1 MYLSRFHLQAVTAFL
16 TVLILGFS
24 GLNPL
29 PTRAGEIAERYS
41 VLEPITQGN
50 LTIFPVVAKTNHD
63 TSTFI
68 TLDDGIRSGDVVVTE
83 AGQARPLIR
92 GPHPPQTIPYQ
103 GPGAQVNKLVLV
115 NNSKRPLILLAGEIV
130 TGGKQDR
137 IIAKDR
143 IIPASSE
150 PIDLSVFCVEPGR
163 WSGSTAQFGAMNVP
177 QMAQPRLRFD
187 AMAAKNQQKVW
198 DDVRSASET
207 VTVVADAA
215 PAQTTSYAATM
226 QAGAIQKK
234 VDSVAS
240 PMERSYDSAIR
251 KLHDRHAVGV
261 AVAVG
266 GEIIWADIFASS
278 QLLEKY
284 WPKLVRSYATEAITS
299 DRSAK
304 SPGIAA
310 AEEFLRDRKG
320 DHESSE
326 SEPGIYREAEI
337 AGANYRWFT
346 LSSLLPGTGF
356 DLHISKMLE
365 RRESSWLDVTKAAR
379 PAAGK

>member
-1 MYLSRFHLQAVTAFL
+1 MYFSRLRLQAIVAFL
-16 TVLILGFS
+16 AVLILGFCW
-24 GLNPL
+24 LNPV
-29 PTRAGEIAERYS
+29 PARAGDTGEQYS

-50 LTIFPVVAKTNHD
+50 LTIFPVVARTDHD

-68 TLDDGIRSGDVVVTE
+68 SLDDGIRSGEVVVTE
-83 AGQARPLIR
+83 AGQVRPLIR

-103 GPGAQVNKLVLV
+103 RSGAQVNKLVLV

-143 IIPASSE
+143 IIPAGGE

-163 WSGSTAQFGAMNVP
+163 WSGSTAQFGAMKVP
-177 QMAQPRLRFD
+177 QMAQPKLRFD

-198 DDVRSASET
+198 DDVRSSSET
-207 VTVVADAA
+207 VTLVADAA
-215 PAQTTSYAATM
+215 PVQTTSYASTM
-226 QAGAIQKK
+226 QDGTIQKK

-251 KLHDRHAVGV
+251 KLRERHAVGV
-261 AVAVG
+261 VVAVG

-278 QLLEKY
+278 QLLQKY
-284 WPKLVRSYATEAITS
+284 WPKLVRSYATEAITTDHS
-299 DRSAK
+299 EK

-310 AEEFLRDRKG
+310 AEEFLRERKG

-326 SEPGIYREAEI
+326 SEPGIYRQAEI
-337 AGANYRWFT
+337 VGANYRWFT

-365 RRESSWLDVTKAAR
+365 RRESGWMDVTKAAA